1 MLTLETDLE
10 SLALLLLSSASRLGV
25 SLSEEVS
32 LCSIRLKS
40 FSMNYLISILFVLN
54 VFFKYHFQERTP
66 SRLKFNMMGRS
77 FKFDVEDEQKM
88 GCLLLPLA
96 VFYVVL

>member
-1 MLTLETDLE
+1 MTE
-10 SLALLLLSSASRLGV
+10 
-25 SLSEEVS
+25 
-32 LCSIRLKS
+32 
-40 FSMNYLISILFVLN
+40 
-54 VFFKYHFQERTP
+54 
-66 SRLKFNMMGRS
+66 RS

>member
-40 FSMNYLISILFVLN
+40 FRMNYHISILFVTI
-54 VFFKYHFQERTP
+54 VFLSITFKKKPHH
-66 SRLKFNMMGRS
+66 G
-77 FKFDVEDEQKM
+77 
-88 GCLLLPLA
+88 
-96 VFYVVL
+96 